1 MESCASISAQPRPST
16 QTPGPPV
23 ESPRHLAFCGAATS
37 VTPFQH
43 MRQEPKPPH
52 AHTRRPTRGDTQQH
66 GGTQG
71 RGRLLWL
78 AGGWW
83 AGRWGPVIALGGSSN
98 PALCTSHTGAGGA
111 PCSGRTRP
119 GHRASPGVSAER
131 KEDEGPV
138 GEGKGQRERQKH
150 RVKEEER
157 GRERQAGGV
166 RRIHREGP
174 ERVRC
179 SHRGCFTRHQG
190 PSCLSLSPEAQ
201 AEVLD

>member
-1 MESCASISAQPRPST
+1 MAWLVLGRRSPAGFGIHSKFSALVANTRLLTWKGVSGGEPAGDPKGCVESCASISAQPRPST

-119 GHRASPGVSAER
+119 GHRASPGVSVC
-131 KEDEGPV
+131 V
-138 GEGKGQRERQKH
+138 G
-150 RVKEEER
+150 
-157 GRERQAGGV
+157 
-166 RRIHREGP
+166 
-174 ERVRC
+174 
-179 SHRGCFTRHQG
+179 TR
-190 PSCLSLSPEAQ
+190 
-201 AEVLD
+201 